1 MSVENALLHCDL
13 CSEGKARGLR
23 WGDTGALRLSGE
35 TSWKKTQQVQRSWD
49 RTSWAEAPSCIHSLG
64 GVVQ

>member
-1 MSVENALLHCDL
+1 MSAENALLHCDL

-35 TSWKKTQQVQRSWD
+35 ISWKKTQQVQGFWD